1 MRFTKMATAGFG
13 LAAAAAMT
21 FSGSGGAS
29 ALLLIP
35 ASFTHTQSL
44 SDGTL
49 TVKVNNNTSSSVKCN
64 LSVHEASKES
74 QVKLAVAKVNTH
86 LAGGVSDTLLAA
98 ARQEVEAHALKVVWT
113 KKSISSNGSS
123 TATWRSGR
131 ADTSYVIY
139 QDCSS
144 DSLLGL
150 TFSGLAQD
158 YKVTGT
164 GKSPDSSD
172 DSGNG
177 SLGGLFGGLL
187 G

>member
-1 MRFTKMATAGFG
+1 MRFTKVATAGVG

-64 LSVHEASKES
+64 LSVHEASKET
-74 QVKLAVAKVNTH
+74 QVNLAVAKVNTH

-98 ARQEVEAHALKVVWT
+98 ARQEVEADALKVVWT
-113 KKSISSNGSS
+113 KKSISSNGSA
-123 TATWRSGR
+123 TATWKSGR

-150 TFSGLAQD
+150 TFSGLAQV

-164 GKSPDSSD
+164 GKSPDSPD
-172 DSGNG
+172 AGNG